1 MVSLTPQENKAEVA
15 GSAVRE
21 GAINGIM
28 ALIPSYGLFLVAM
41 KNSPKFVKYTNW
53 QSRTSIVLLP
63 ACFTFA
69 FTSERAL
76 DHKMRE
82 MADRND
88 HLRKTAIWADEK
100 HAEQQRLGAA
110 NASSSSSAASPS
122 TPALSTEKQLLDLYR
137 QSVKQSGVRIVP
149 ELHFYHKI
157 ANFWQEHPFRI
168 LAAAAVPA
176 FTVLAILLTLMGFK
190 GYMDT
195 NGKFITEE
203 DAERSV
209 MEMAQVRE
217 GLLQRLA
224 KDKQHQAEI
233 DSLLQ
238 KAHDEDVKTGHTHEK
253 KRKKGKKDH
262 SQTMQEISSV

>member
-1 MVSLTPQENKAEVA
+1 MYHQ
-15 GSAVRE
+15 
-21 GAINGIM
+21 
-28 ALIPSYGLFLVAM
+28 
-41 KNSPKFVKYTNW
+41 YTNW
-53 QSRTSIVLLP
+53 QSRTSLVLLP

-176 FTVLAILLTLMGFK
+176 VGYIYYGRSGQQHLQTQMKIMHTRVMGQFTVLAILLTLMGFK

-253 KRKKGKKDH
+253 KKKKGKKDH
-262 SQTMQEISSV
+262 SHTMQEISSV